1 MINTYKKTFL
11 HHWFTGT
18 WLVFNFPASSYD
30 SAHFSFEK
38 SKTKSSVFVSE
49 ILQNVTTGKHRQ
61 CGDSDSPI
69 LIEQFTDAHSG
80 LGGVQGESS
89 HTVDLRIELQV
100 SKQLRRGHS
109 GLGGV
114 QGESSHTVDL
124 RIELQMSKQLRRG
137 HSGSGECRGRAVTL
151 STSG

>member
-1 MINTYKKTFL
+1 MISENLLTN
-11 HHWFTGT
+11 HWFTGSE
-18 WLVFNFPASSYD
+18 LVFNFPTSSHD

-100 SKQLRRGHS
+100 SDS
-109 GLGGV
+109 CV
-114 QGESSHTVDL
+114 EVTVA
-124 RIELQMSKQLRRG
+124 
-137 HSGSGECRGRAVTL
+137 SGECRGRAVTR
-151 STSG
+151 